1 MLPSKQRASKPVEV
15 WVSDTYEKDGRL
27 LIRYAVCNH
36 GAQPYNIETPQ
47 VYQLD
52 GVRSA
57 QSLYGFV
64 NSQLGDEQ
72 IGKLKIKQETPVK
85 VLDGQL
91 QSARIAPG
99 EEVVGVVAL
108 QVASGPNPT
117 VLRLQFPNPN
127 QYGDSLDESRQAQVA
142 AFLVR

>member
-1 MLPSKQRASKPVEV
+1 MYELVRAPS
-15 WVSDTYEKDGRL
+15 L
-27 LIRYAVCNH
+27 
-36 GAQPYNIETPQ
+36 
-47 VYQLD
+47 
-52 GVRSA
+52 
-57 QSLYGFV
+57 QSLYVFV
-64 NSQLGDEQ
+64 NSRLGDEQ
-72 IGKLKIKQETPVK
+72 IGKLKVKQETPVK

-127 QYGDSLDESRQAQVA
+127 QYGGSLDESQPAQVA

>member
-1 MLPSKQRASKPVEV
+1 
-15 WVSDTYEKDGRL
+15 
-27 LIRYAVCNH
+27 
-36 GAQPYNIETPQ
+36 

-52 GVRSA
+52 GVRSP

-72 IGKLKIKQETPVK
+72 ITKLKVKQETPVK
-85 VLDGQL
+85 VLDGQV
-91 QSARIAPG
+91 QSVRIAPG

-108 QVASGPNPT
+108 QVASSPNPT

-127 QYGDSLDESRQAQVA
+127 QSGGALNHGQQSQVT